1 MAFSTAYESRELIP
15 EGEYECIILSAFLNA
30 TQSGTQYFSVRMVVR
45 NDVPQ
50 SYKNKNIYHAIWQR
64 KPDKQTA
71 QDKMVDG
78 FSFRQLMNLCR
89 AAGIAKGRSY
99 ETLDELGRD
108 LKGKCIRV
116 TIGHDEWNGEKRERV
131 KWSNET
137 KYPDCRHQLP
147 AGDKAGEQ
155 QAQGSAEGF
164 IDTDD
169 DLPFD

>member
-116 TIGHDEWNGEKRERV
+116 TIGHDE
-131 KWSNET
+131 
-137 KYPDCRHQLP
+137 
-147 AGDKAGEQ
+147 
-155 QAQGSAEGF
+155 
-164 IDTDD
+164 
-169 DLPFD
+169 

>member
-1 MAFSTAYESRELIP
+1 MAFSTNYETRDILP
-15 EGEYECIILSAFLNA
+15 EGEYECMILSAFLNA
-30 TQSGTQYFSVRMVVR
+30 TQGGTQYFSIKMVIR

-50 SYKNKNIYHAIWQR
+50 NHQNRFIYHAIWQR
-64 KPDKQTA
+64 KPEKQTEE
-71 QDKMVDG
+71 DKMVNG
-78 FSFRQLMNLCR
+78 FSFKQLMNLSR
-89 AAGIAKGRSY
+89 AAGIPKGKSY
-99 ETLDELGRD
+99 NTLDDLGTD

-116 TIGHDEWNGEKRERV
+116 TLGHDEWNGEKRERV